1 MQLSDWLRSRFWRAR
16 DWGVCAVEL
25 AGELKAAPPS
35 PELARMAYE
44 LAAACEEI
52 VPDRER
58 AVELYLIAWKA
69 AHDNPHALGRA
80 RVLCRE
86 LGKTELIAKIAELE
100 FRASKHPAHRAI
112 QGLAWLDAGDPDRAI
127 RPLLEAM
134 RAQPDDVVLREAL
147 ATAQREWGDARAEV
161 ERLEAAAL
169 EQSDRKV
176 VARLL
181 LQAAR
186 VQGMIDA
193 SSTRYRELLEAAF
206 DRDPNDDGA
215 YTLLERLFER
225 GGDWESLMELYG
237 LRAGAAPTDAD
248 LVEAYRR
255 GGVHLWLSGSQPAFG
270 ARLVLKALLLA
281 YNRELAGVRG
291 HVAMFTLLREH
302 FDRTR
307 TQRKLLKLI
316 DQALASPLT
325 EDEQVFFCTLGLDC
339 AWAGMRDATAAYP
352 YALRLEALVPDH
364 PLLEEYAREGGLDQG
379 RLAAEAQAAWLEDA
393 DEILAEPAPAP
404 EAVPEPVPVREPEPE
419 PAPRQRPPRPASRT
433 HDGLGPIVR
442 PAPAP
447 APAPVAAPRLPKLP
461 KLPPLPKPGPAPP
474 SPLPPHGELVRREA
488 EHLDDKRAQRLAL
501 AARALALADK
511 RRDEKAAQ
519 VAEES
524 GKIRVAPRVPLHV
537 DVSVN
542 LQASVDVSVGSRR
555 ATGVTRDIS
564 THGLFVAIDD
574 PPAAGTE
581 LSLSLTLPGDDDWS
595 VITHE
600 LRARVVR
607 VEPGE
612 GFGAELIDPPAAFRA
627 EIERLGTQGGS

>member
-1 MQLSDWLRSRFWRAR
+1 
-16 DWGVCAVEL
+16 
-25 AGELKAAPPS
+25 
-35 PELARMAYE
+35 MAYE

-100 FRASKHPAHRAI
+100 YRASKHPAHRAI

-127 RPLLEAM
+127 RPLLEAV

-147 ATAQREWGDARAEV
+147 ATAQREWSDARAEV
-161 ERLEAAAL
+161 ERLEAAAQ
-169 EQSDRKV
+169 EQSDGKV

-186 VQGMIDA
+186 VQGMIDPSA
-193 SSTRYRELLEAAF
+193 PRYRELLEAAF

-225 GGDWESLMELYG
+225 GDDWESLMELYG
-237 LRAGAAPTDAD
+237 LRAGAAPTDVD

-255 GGVHLWLSGSQPAFG
+255 GGVHLWLSGSQPALG

-281 YNRELAGVRG
+281 YDRELAGVPG
-291 HVAMFTLLREH
+291 HVAMFTLLRLH

-325 EDEQVFFCTLGLDC
+325 EDEQVFFCTLGLDR

-379 RLAAEAQAAWLEDA
+379 RLAAEAQAAWLDDA
-393 DEILAEPAPAP
+393 DEILAEPAPGP

-419 PAPRQRPPRPASRT
+419 PAPRPRPPRPASRT
-433 HDGLGPIVR
+433 HDGLGPIVPPK
-442 PAPAP
+442 PAPAPAPVPAP
-447 APAPVAAPRLPKLP
+447 APAPVAALRLPKLP
-461 KLPPLPKPGPAPP
+461 KLPPLPKPAPAPP

-488 EHLDDKRAQRLAL
+488 EHLDDKRAKRLAM
-501 AARALALADK
+501 AARALAHADK

-524 GKIRVAPRVPLHV
+524 GKVRVAPRVPLHL
-537 DVSVN
+537 DVSVH
-542 LQASVDVSVGSRR
+542 LQAAVDLAVGSRR
-555 ATGVTRDIS
+555 ITGVTRDIS
-564 THGLFVAIDD
+564 THGLFVASDD
-574 PPAAGTE
+574 PPAVGTE
-581 LSLSLTLPGDDDWS
+581 LSLSLTLPGEDDWS
-595 VITHE
+595 VVTHE